1 MYALVE
7 YSGKQFLLKEG
18 EKLKL
23 PFLNEKI
30 GSKITFEKVLLFN
43 DGKKETI
50 GSPYISSLS
59 FSGKILT
66 HGKDKKIIVFKKK
79 RRKGYQKK
87 NGHRQQFTMVEIE
100 KLVAKKAATKKT
112 TAKKAATKKTTAKK
126 AATKKTTA
134 KK

>member
-100 KLVAKKAATKKT
+100 KLVAKKSATKKT

-126 AATKKTTA
+126 
-134 KK
+134 